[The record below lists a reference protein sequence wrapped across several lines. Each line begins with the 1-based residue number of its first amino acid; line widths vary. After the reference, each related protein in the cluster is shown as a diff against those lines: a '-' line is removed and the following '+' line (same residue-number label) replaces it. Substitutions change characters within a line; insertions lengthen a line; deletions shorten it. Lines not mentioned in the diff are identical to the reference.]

1 MHPSVRDAGTFYLV
15 VPSWISSNLK
25 VTLVVQN
32 GCWAS
37 NHHIYIPA
45 GGEKEIEEGAL
56 ALPFKDNFLV
66 VTIFLHATGK
76 NWVTWSQFSCNGE
89 LGNVGFVQDGYIAI

>member
-1 MHPSVRDAGTFYLV
+1 MDIFQSQGH
-15 VPSWISSNLK
+15 
-25 VTLVVQN
+25 LVVQN

-76 NWVTWSQFSCNGE
+76 NWVTWSQFSFKGE
-89 LGNVGFVQDGYIAI
+89 LGNVGFVQDGYIYPFKNQMTVIIKD